1 MNLFLTLLKTLKLL
15 TNQMID
21 YFQNLSKGIQNFIS
35 ILLVLSI
42 AVLHFMNPPDIET
55 FDSLIGIDKL
65 VHFLMFFFLTS
76 WFVMIYKYSH
86 KIILLSSIVFF
97 GLLLELMQM
106 GFFIQRSFEW
116 FDWIADSIGVIVGFF
131 TISKWI

>member
-42 AVLHFMNPPDIET
+42 GVLHFMNPPDIET

-86 KIILLSSIVFF
+86 KFILLSYLVFF

-106 GFFIQRSFEW
+106 GFFIHRSFEW

>member
-76 WFVMIYKYSH
+76 WFVMIYKFSH
-86 KIILLSSIVFF
+86 KFILLSYLVFF

-106 GFFIQRSFEW
+106 GFFIHRSFEW

>member
-15 TNQMID
+15 TNRMID
-21 YFQNLSKGIQNFIS
+21 YFQNLTKGIQNFIS

-86 KIILLSSIVFF
+86 KFILLSYLVIY

-106 GFFIQRSFEW
+106 GFFIHRSFEW

>member
-15 TNQMID
+15 TNRMID

-86 KIILLSSIVFF
+86 KFILLSYLVIY

-106 GFFIQRSFEW
+106 GFFIHRSFEW

>member
-15 TNQMID
+15 TNRMID

-42 AVLHFMNPPDIET
+42 AVLHFMNLLDIET

-76 WFVMIYKYSH
+76 WFVMIYKFSH
-86 KIILLSSIVFF
+86 KFILLSYLVIY

-106 GFFIQRSFEW
+106 GFFIHRSFEW

>member
-86 KIILLSSIVFF
+86 KFILLSYLVFF

-106 GFFIQRSFEW
+106 GFFIHRSFEW

>member
-1 MNLFLTLLKTLKLL
+1 MNLFLTPLKTLKLL

-86 KIILLSSIVFF
+86 KFILLSYLVFF

-106 GFFIQRSFEW
+106 GFFIHRSFEW

>member
-86 KIILLSSIVFF
+86 KFILLSYLVIY

-106 GFFIQRSFEW
+106 GFFIHRSFEW

>member
-42 AVLHFMNPPDIET
+42 AVLHFMNLLDIET

-76 WFVMIYKYSH
+76 WFVMIYKFSH
-86 KIILLSSIVFF
+86 KFILLSYLVIY

-106 GFFIQRSFEW
+106 GFFIHRSFEW

>member
-15 TNQMID
+15 TNRMID

-42 AVLHFMNPPDIET
+42 AVLHFMNLLDIET

-76 WFVMIYKYSH
+76 WFVMIYKFSH
-86 KIILLSSIVFF
+86 KFILLSYLVFF

-106 GFFIQRSFEW
+106 GFFIHRSFEW

>member
-76 WFVMIYKYSH
+76 WFVMIYKFSH
-86 KIILLSSIVFF
+86 KFILLSYLVIY

>member
-86 KIILLSSIVFF
+86 KFILLSYLVFF

-106 GFFIQRSFEW
+106 GFFIHRTFEW
-116 FDWIADSIGVIVGFF
+116 FDWLADSIGVIVGFF

>member
-55 FDSLIGIDKL
+55 FDSLIGIDEL

-86 KIILLSSIVFF
+86 KFILLSYLVFF

-106 GFFIQRSFEW
+106 GFFIHRSFEW

>member
-15 TNQMID
+15 TNRMID

-86 KIILLSSIVFF
+86 KFILLSYLVFF

-106 GFFIQRSFEW
+106 GFFIHRSFEW

>member
-76 WFVMIYKYSH
+76 WFVMIYKFSH
-86 KIILLSSIVFF
+86 KFILLSYLVIY

-106 GFFIQRSFEW
+106 GFFIHRSFEW